1 MNKYMHKC
9 FIKRKKGISMKK
21 IFKGIR
27 KKKLAFTLAEVL
39 ITLGIIGVVAAIT
52 IPMLR
57 SAFYEKQTVS
67 RLLETQSILSQAIK
81 SAEEE
86 YGEVGGWDITGQN
99 EASAKVIAD
108 KIKPFLK
115 LALDC
120 GGMDA
125 EGKCFSSS
133 YYKFLNGTNH
143 YELYAV
149 SRSKYKFMLLNG
161 TSFAVQP
168 LFGNLNNFQINIDVN
183 GPSKPNIV
191 GKDLFLFQYNGET
204 RSLYPMGAPSSIYSY
219 RTTCSSKNSIG
230 YGCAYY
236 VTQFQNMKYLH

>member
-1 MNKYMHKC
+1 
-9 FIKRKKGISMKK
+9 MKK
-21 IFKGIR
+21 FFKGIR

-133 YYKFLNGTNH
+133 YYKFLDGTNH
-143 YELYAV
+143 YELYTV
-149 SRSKYKFMLLNG
+149 SLSKYKLMLLNG

-204 RSLYPMGAPSSIYSY
+204 RSLYPMGAPSSIYPY
-219 RTTCSSKNSIG
+219 QTNCTKNSTG
-230 YGCAYY
+230 LGCAYY